1 MKTMLQIPVLL
12 SIARLDKE
20 AYGMAI
26 VNDNKETYGREI
38 SIGAVYIALKRL
50 EKEGLVKSKMGDAT
64 KKRGGRRKRI
74 YFVQSPGRHY
84 LRDYYHSVTSVWH
97 DLEHYLA
104 EHRFL

>member
-26 VNDNKETYGREI
+26 VEDIKETYGREI
-38 SIGAVYIALKRL
+38 SIGAVYITLKRL
-50 EKEGLVKSKMGDAT
+50 QKDGLVRSKTGEIT
-64 KKRGGRRKRI
+64 KKRGGRRKTI
-74 YFVQSPGRHY
+74 YHVQSSGRHY
-84 LRDYYHSVTSVWH
+84 LRDYYHSVTTVWK